1 MCQKNEG
8 KRVLLCPSHSSFY
21 KIHSL
26 CYPFMAEQ
34 SGTDSQAHTDKN
46 SIPVIAYSITL
57 EMEIEIQ
64 KNKSPRNALNLEI

>member
-1 MCQKNEG
+1 
-8 KRVLLCPSHSSFY
+8 
-21 KIHSL
+21 
-26 CYPFMAEQ
+26 MAEQ